1 MSLGV
6 LRGVKKTGRSLHY
19 KNKNFGVERCELH
32 VWKGLSE
39 WNNFKKACNGL
50 KSILFML
57 YRKTWQKYTR
67 SLLLSS
73 WYYCPYTYLTLDLTN
88 PNVLIHSIN
97 DIIWHQATCVILKC
111 KIKHTCSFYYYIRLC
126 PFGGQGQ
133 RGRDRYFLSLSAF
146 SY

>member
-6 LRGVKKTGRSLHY
+6 PRGVKKTGRSLHY

-57 YRKTWQKYTR
+57 YIGK
-67 SLLLSS
+67 
-73 WYYCPYTYLTLDLTN
+73 
-88 PNVLIHSIN
+88 
-97 DIIWHQATCVILKC
+97 
-111 KIKHTCSFYYYIRLC
+111 
-126 PFGGQGQ
+126 
-133 RGRDRYFLSLSAF
+133 RDRNICILRYFRLDITAVIHT
-146 SY
+146 